1 MKKLFNVK
9 INTLALT
16 MMGLFVALEIVL
28 EFLFKIIPGQ
38 PQGGSISVALV
49 PILLASYLMGAGY
62 GLLVG
67 LASTLL
73 QFALGLATF
82 YGPWSLVL
90 DYLIPVTI
98 IGLAA
103 AFPSFRIK
111 VSTSNT
117 HNIIGNKNMENAHS
131 FSFPLYIGI
140 IIVMIIK
147 FISHY
152 LSGAWLFAEYAPAG
166 QSPWL
171 YSFGYNIVYC
181 LPTLILCYIVFALIA
196 PSLKNTLHFNLR

>member
-1 MKKLFNVK
+1 
-9 INTLALT
+9 

-28 EFLFKIIPGQ
+28 EFLFKMVPGQ
-38 PQGGSISVALV
+38 PQGGTISIALV
-49 PILLASYLMGAGY
+49 PILFTSYFMGAGY

-67 LASTLL
+67 FAATLL

-90 DYLIPVTI
+90 DYLIPVTV
-98 IGLAA
+98 IGIAS
-103 AFPSFRIK
+103 AFPSFRVK
-111 VSTSNT
+111 VATANT
-117 HNIIGNKNMENAHS
+117 HNILDNKNMENARS
-131 FSFPLYIGI
+131 FSFPLYTGI
-140 IIVMIIK
+140 IVVMIIK

-166 QSPWL
+166 QNPWL

-196 PSLKNTLHFNLR
+196 PPLKRSLHFKIK